1 MIPTFTCFIYLLQL
15 DTKAIHYVNVFS
27 TNMSV
32 KILLVQIET

>member
-15 DTKAIHYVNVFS
+15 DTKVFS